1 MCIKRTI
8 IKLASITPQFT
19 LQSMH
24 WCYSCSQCPLWVQRI
39 IVAFHV
45 NPPQLSNYSICHW
58 FSVDLVPT
66 LPGVRCQV
74 LDSQW
79 PNQDGDCHGGFCLIA
94 HPPASSEQICRE
106 QLWNFAVESP
116 LQVVRKW
123 SGASHE
129 RWWAGGQGRAAVRGG
144 HCNQSN
150 SRAKTMVAVCRSDCC
165 WLLGG
170 LATWAFQQVN

>member
-1 MCIKRTI
+1 
-8 IKLASITPQFT
+8 
-19 LQSMH
+19 MH

-45 NPPQLSNYSICHW
+45 NPPQLSNYSMCHW

-106 QLWNFAVESP
+106 QLWNVAVESP
-116 LQVVRKW
+116 VQVVRKCVV
-123 SGASHE
+123 HPM
-129 RWWAGGQGRAAVRGG
+129 RGGQLVARGG
-144 HCNQSN
+144 PRSVAATAINQTAGPRQWSQFADLTAAGYWVGSQLGPSNKLINCNLVSLKVYPIRTN
-150 SRAKTMVAVCRSDCC
+150 FAM
-165 WLLGG
+165 
-170 LATWAFQQVN
+170 